1 MKLEPRQ
8 RKGNV
13 MASKNTE
20 SVAAM
25 MVAQLVQRND
35 GTVYFRM
42 ALSYSLT
49 GTVYH
54 VVDLT
59 TVAFQAGIS
68 E

>member
-1 MKLEPRQ
+1 
-8 RKGNV
+8 
-13 MASKNTE
+13 
-20 SVAAM
+20 M
-25 MVAQLVQRND
+25 MVAQDVQRYA
-35 GTVYFRM
+35 GTGYFRL

-59 TVAFQAGIS
+59 TVVFQAGIS

>member
-8 RKGNV
+8 RKGNE
-13 MASKNTE
+13 MASN
-20 SVAAM
+20 SSASGGARMAA
-25 MVAQLVQRND
+25 QDVQRYA

-59 TVAFQAGIS
+59 TIAFQAGIS